1 MDVPAGHWQGS
12 APSPAA
18 PEPCQGHS
26 WCQARAGC
34 CHSCSRSHP
43 STTGSSAKGS
53 GPAKGA
59 QRALQTPLRGS
70 RAFQARSRS
79 AARKI
84 QTPTTPCH
92 GVDVV
97 PTPRKGQG
105 LAPVT
110 SVTALLRRSQLCDCT
125 PQELRGLKDL
135 HSQKPLLIASKT
147 CFKRPQSPEISH
159 KKANPQRQHSQNR
172 VPVGWVL

>member
-43 STTGSSAKGS
+43 STTGSSARGS

-105 LAPVT
+105 LAPE
-110 SVTALLRRSQLCDCT
+110 LKCDCSASEE
-125 PQELRGLKDL
+125 PALRLHSTRAAWAEGLALTKAPSDSIKDL
-135 HSQKPLLIASKT
+135 LQEATVARNFP
-147 CFKRPQSPEISH
+147 
-159 KKANPQRQHSQNR
+159 
-172 VPVGWVL
+172 